1 MRYNRKGSS
10 RYCNQI
16 LSKLKDKIVFR
27 FNNLL
32 IDEGPLT
39 KVIQSSDATTRKH
52 EQCKYVG
59 QVTIDRIRES
69 NKRVT
74 GCKSLKTMTKISLGF
89 LSFIFR
95 LKISLPTGH
104 ALVTRCW
111 HNIHDRILNAMQP
124 KL

>member
-1 MRYNRKGSS
+1 M
-10 RYCNQI
+10 
-16 LSKLKDKIVFR
+16 
-27 FNNLL
+27 NN
-32 IDEGPLT
+32 
-39 KVIQSSDATTRKH
+39 VNMSW
-52 EQCKYVG
+52 

-111 HNIHDRILNAMQP
+111 HNINDRILNAMQP